1 MDREEEKFNL
11 AEHFLTLSQ
20 AYFFLVRNVLEEN
33 IKQGNLHLVT
43 LDKEISEKEYD
54 EMTKWSD
61 FNIFPILFN
70 FYHGLELLMKGF
82 LILTD
87 DYKLKIDHDLEK
99 ALDDFISY
107 YQSQNEIIQVLTKYL
122 RSDSMPTLLS
132 EWLHENRIS
141 ISELYQFLRYPSDK
155 KFKKEIDYSKL
166 TYQEEKGK
174 NLATDIVNDIK
185 LLWPRV
191 VKIYKNLEQLEQN
204 DSNDIKI
211 CK

>member
-185 LLWPRV
+185 LLWPRF

>member
-107 YQSQNEIIQVLTKYL
+107 YQSQNEIVQVLTKYL

-132 EWLHENRIS
+132 EWLYENEIS

-155 KFKKEIDYSKL
+155 KFEKEIDYSKL

-174 NLATDIVNDIK
+174 DLAINIVNDIK